1 MECQCHHDSTFPFPE
16 FVAWSGVV
24 LLANHNLAFVTAVTD
39 FILTFWWWIWP
50 ILAGFGGL
58 SLLILATG
66 HVILN
71 KRETSAAVGWI
82 GVMWLAPFI
91 GPFLYLLLGVN
102 RIRKKAGLIQP
113 QTSPLDLSGS
123 NHLCWM
129 SELRQRLPEN
139 KTHLG
144 DLAEMANNLLS
155 RPLLTGN
162 RIKPLICGD
171 EAYPQM
177 IAAID
182 QAGKSITLTTYIFA
196 RDASGKRFIEAISRA
211 QKRGVQVRVLIDAV
225 GARYSFPTVF
235 PLLRKLG
242 IPYARFMPS
251 LFPWQMPYLNLR
263 SHRKVMVVDGRLG
276 FTGGMNIAAGNE
288 QSTQPAHPIND
299 IHFSV
304 EGPIVASL
312 QNVFLEDWAFVTG
325 EKLSGEPWFSPA
337 TPAGEIIARGIT
349 DGPDDNYDRLR
360 MLILG
365 AISLARS
372 SIRVC
377 TPYFLP
383 DNTLISALNAAVLRG
398 VQVDILIPD
407 KNNLTIVDWASQS
420 HLQEL
425 VRYGCRI
432 WRTAPPF
439 DHSKMMVVDDFWS
452 MIGSA
457 NWDPR
462 SLNLNFE
469 FNVECYQQDF
479 AQELIRHF
487 ERKRSTARMIT
498 IREVL
503 DRPLLFRLRD
513 GLARLFTPYL

>member
-1 MECQCHHDSTFPFPE
+1 MSSTVFGPPVSPAFIIAIFD
-16 FVAWSGVV
+16 FVVNFWS
-24 LLANHNLAFVTAVTD
+24 
-39 FILTFWWWIWP
+39 WIWP

-58 SLLILATG
+58 FLLIVATG

-91 GPFLYLLLGVN
+91 GPFLYLLLGIN
-102 RIRKKAGLIQP
+102 RIHRRAGRLP
-113 QTSPLDLSGS
+113 GPNLSLDLASS
-123 NHLCWM
+123 PHLCRM
-129 SELRQRLPEN
+129 ADLRQILPPD

-155 RPLLTGN
+155 RPLLAGN
-162 RIKPLICGD
+162 VFRPLQRGD
-171 EAYPQM
+171 EAYPAMLEAIEQATSSLTLTSY
-177 IAAID
+177 IFANDAAGRRFLAAID
-182 QAGKSITLTTYIFA
+182 
-196 RDASGKRFIEAISRA
+196 RA
-211 QKRGVQVRVLIDAV
+211 HQRGVKVRILIDAV
-225 GARYSFPTVF
+225 GARYSFPTIL
-235 PLLRKLG
+235 PRLRRLG

-263 SHRKVMVVDGRLG
+263 SHRKIMVVDGLRG
-276 FTGGMNIAAGNE
+276 FTGGMNIAAGNVHAN
-288 QSTQPAHPIND
+288 QPAHLIND
-299 IHFSV
+299 IHFAV
-304 EGPIVASL
+304 EGPIVNSL
-312 QNVFLEDWAFVTG
+312 QNAFTEDWLFVTG
-325 EKLSGEPWFSPA
+325 EKLEGEPWFRPNPA
-337 TPAGEIIARGIT
+337 CGQVVARGIT

-360 MLILG
+360 MLMLG

-372 SIRVC
+372 SVRIC

-407 KNNLTIVDWASQS
+407 QNNLTIVDWASQS
-420 HLQEL
+420 HLQDL

-439 DHSKMMVVDDFWS
+439 DHSKMMIVDGYWS
-452 MIGSA
+452 LIGSA

-469 FNVECYQQDF
+469 FNVECYSRALADQ
-479 AQELIRHF
+479 LITLF
-487 ERKRSTARMIT
+487 ERKRTGARMVT